1 MASPL
6 NRLKPP
12 KLSCQSR
19 KGSSLAKLSQALYK
33 SNQNPSFID
42 KCSASAS
49 LLSYHPWRP
58 LCCIE
63 ALTSTPLLDPGWRFR
78 HPNAL
83 QSTPFENVFLSSS
96 NVATV
101 GETVGE
107 TVGWSFWH
115 ALGGGVKG
123 EPERQGENISTKG
136 TGQLKTFFR
145 ELPVKTWSLRGCKD
159 DFIIGQTWCG
169 SGDKWLLVLSDVSPE
184 GFISDLFL
192 FSEALLFS
200 LWRSP
205 PPGCELPSLPL
216 VIAVFLRTL
225 REKIRGLQLINH
237 SLNCVKGF
245 VLNLKTSLNLHSR
258 NYLWLTQPLLCSC
271 WTSSKIFWSQTEP

>member
-1 MASPL
+1 MAVKQENCGLRGQQYAADVS
-6 NRLKPP
+6 
-12 KLSCQSR
+12 
-19 KGSSLAKLSQALYK
+19 AF
-33 SNQNPSFID
+33 NP
-42 KCSASAS
+42 
-49 LLSYHPWRP
+49 RP
-58 LCCIE
+58 LFSLNFGIF
-63 ALTSTPLLDPGWRFR
+63 DHGWRR
-78 HPNAL
+78 QPGAQ

-169 SGDKWLLVLSDVSPE
+169 SGDKWLLVLSDVLKSRKIHIRP
-184 GFISDLFL
+184 FPLF
-192 FSEALLFS
+192 
-200 LWRSP
+200 
-205 PPGCELPSLPL
+205 
-216 VIAVFLRTL
+216 
-225 REKIRGLQLINH
+225 RGLTFLTLTVAAARLWVAFVASSHRGLFTYTEGENTRLTTYK
-237 SLNCVKGF
+237 SLTKLCQRICFK
-245 VLNLKTSLNLHSR
+245 LK
-258 NYLWLTQPLLCSC
+258 LL
-271 WTSSKIFWSQTEP
+271 

>member
-1 MASPL
+1 MTAPTW
-6 NRLKPP
+6 
-12 KLSCQSR
+12 
-19 KGSSLAKLSQALYK
+19 
-33 SNQNPSFID
+33 
-42 KCSASAS
+42 CSTVNAFWECVLV
-49 LLSYHPWRP
+49 LLQCCNCWRNCW
-58 LCCIE
+58 LIV
-63 ALTSTPLLDPGWRFR
+63 LTCY
-78 HPNAL
+78 
-83 QSTPFENVFLSSS
+83 
-96 NVATV
+96 
-101 GETVGE
+101 
-107 TVGWSFWH
+107 
-115 ALGGGVKG
+115 ALGGGVKV

-200 LWRSP
+200 LWRLP

-237 SLNCVKGF
+237 TLNCVKGF
-245 VLNLKTSLNLHSR
+245 VLNLNFFKLT
-258 NYLWLTQPLLCSC
+258 LTQLSLTHATLLC
-271 WTSSKIFWSQTEP
+271 WTSNKKFLIQNEP

>member
-1 MASPL
+1 MAVKQENCGLRGQQYAADVSAFNPHTLFSL
-6 NRLKPP
+6 NF
-12 KLSCQSR
+12 
-19 KGSSLAKLSQALYK
+19 GI
-33 SNQNPSFID
+33 FD
-42 KCSASAS
+42 
-49 LLSYHPWRP
+49 H
-58 LCCIE
+58 
-63 ALTSTPLLDPGWRFR
+63 GWRR
-78 HPNAL
+78 QPGAQ

-237 SLNCVKGF
+237 SQNCVKGF
-245 VLNLKTSLNLHSR
+245 VLNLNFFKLT
-258 NYLWLTQPLLCSC
+258 LTQLSLTHATFALFLLDLQQNILKPDR
-271 WTSSKIFWSQTEP
+271 TLG